1 RAGLQRPAQD
11 RRVHSGG
18 RDARALQRR
27 LGGDL
32 AQLGGR
38 QGRQGAEEGADR
50 RAGGGDD
57 DDVGHFYSLPGE
69 ILPGLCRIRPRPS
82 PVAMQQSAKRHRR
95 VAARAGND
103 GRRRALKQGRRRRPV
118 ESSSMLK
125 HLARRIC
132 TPDEL
137 DMIEHYQTRAERMAD
152 LWVHLIGL
160 ALAVAGGVVL
170 AVLASVY
177 AGVGAAVSTAIYALC
192 LVAML
197 TASTV
202 YNLTHPC

>member
-1 RAGLQRPAQD
+1 
-11 RRVHSGG
+11 
-18 RDARALQRR
+18 
-27 LGGDL
+27 
-32 AQLGGR
+32 
-38 QGRQGAEEGADR
+38 
-50 RAGGGDD
+50 
-57 DDVGHFYSLPGE
+57 
-69 ILPGLCRIRPRPS
+69 
-82 PVAMQQSAKRHRR
+82 
-95 VAARAGND
+95 
-103 GRRRALKQGRRRRPV
+103 
-118 ESSSMLK
+118 MLK
-125 HLARRIC
+125 SLTRRIC

-160 ALAVAGGVVL
+160 ALAVAGGVAL

-202 YNLTHPC
+202 HNLTHPCAARAVLRRLDEAALCLMIAGSYMPSTAVRLEGAWS